1 MVDEGVQVHGMIAVL
16 DFSDYNVKFQ
26 SAVSIEERKQFI
38 QSWQV
43 QPGDDCQC
51 LDLSLCNH
59 CRCFCKKS
67 LLTVKRVFFT
77 IVYMYV

>member
-1 MVDEGVQVHGMIAVL
+1 MDLSYKRYQKNDFIRGYACILESVFMVDEGVQVHGMIAVL

-43 QPGDDCQC
+43 QPA
-51 LDLSLCNH
+51 
-59 CRCFCKKS
+59 R
-67 LLTVKRVFFT
+67 
-77 IVYMYV
+77 